1 MPALTRYVG
10 IGLIVLGVLAYV
22 GSGADSPTA
31 LIPSALGLVLLVLG
45 ILSNRENLRR
55 HAMHVAMLVA
65 LLGILG
71 TLMTLAEI
79 PSLIRGEAERPL
91 AVIVSAVTAAT
102 LLVYLIRG
110 IRSFRDARR
119 NPAT

>member
-10 IGLIVLGVLAYV
+10 IGLIVLGLLAYF

-31 LIPSALGLVLLVLG
+31 LIPSALGLVLLILGVLA
-45 ILSNRENLRR
+45 NRENLRR
-55 HAMHVAMLVA
+55 HAMHVAMLIA

-71 TLMTLAEI
+71 TTMTLAEI

-91 AVIVSAVTAAT
+91 AVIVSAITAIV
-102 LLVYLIRG
+102 LLIYLIRG
-110 IRSFRDARR
+110 IQSFREARR
-119 NPAT
+119 TAA